1 MHQRAN
7 RLDLNFGIDRCSGLW
22 FHKLDGVEATMD
34 QTRVRYEPY
43 RGHEALL
50 EQLGDAVLALTAFA
64 VSMLLVANAYR

>member
-1 MHQRAN
+1 
-7 RLDLNFGIDRCSGLW
+7 
-22 FHKLDGVEATMD
+22 MD